1 MAIEG
6 TREER
11 TIQAVREQ
19 ENECQTILKLLEA
32 ERPFQKEI
40 MTSHALLKS
49 KLGKCHLVSDDIHSD
64 KVVRLGKI
72 VSFKTSFGSKFGMQL
87 VMPDEEY
94 GDTRSKFSILSPL
107 GCALYGQKAGDIVKW
122 HFKEFVADVELT
134 SVESPF

>member
-19 ENECQTILKLLEA
+19 ENECQIILKLLEA

-40 MTSHALLKS
+40 ITSHASLKS
-49 KLGKCHLVSDDIHSD
+49 KLGNCNLDSDDTNSD

-87 VMPDEEY
+87 VMPEKRMAIREVN
-94 GDTRSKFSILSPL
+94 F
-107 GCALYGQKAGDIVKW
+107 Q
-122 HFKEFVADVELT
+122 
-134 SVESPF
+134 